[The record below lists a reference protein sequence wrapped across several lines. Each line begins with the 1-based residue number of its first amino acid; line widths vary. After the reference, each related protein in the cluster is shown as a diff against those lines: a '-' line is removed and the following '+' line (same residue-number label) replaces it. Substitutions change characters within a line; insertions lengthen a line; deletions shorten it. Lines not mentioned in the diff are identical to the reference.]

1 MVRLTST
8 LRYPPSRGW
17 WATPTLAQSMATR
30 GRQVGVGGGGRLE
43 EGGKE
48 EEGGKDAGAVLAFGR
63 PVGLVVGR
71 GGDGA

>member
-17 WATPTLAQSMATR
+17 CATPTLAQSMATR

-48 EEGGKDAGAVLAFGR
+48 AGAFGR
-63 PVGLVVGR
+63 PGGLVVGR